1 MSSPLL
7 SYAGLLERSTHLVH
21 LYLQD
26 DPAVGQY
33 RFLGHRSVDDAYG
46 DPLDSGVGGAGAQVL
61 FTVPRGQSFRSPTLI
76 RKKLGLVEENRR
88 GTTHVL
94 FDVDDFIVAGAGGSP
109 VPPDEDWMFVRVQ
122 EQRATGLLYYP
133 DVPEATVTLAAVGAG
148 DRLVIKG
155 VVFDFAAGANNL
167 AGKAGTAGDPFLV
180 GLGADDDAAA
190 ANLTLALNDGGD
202 VGPVMDLI
210 APLNT
215 HTFAANPGAPS
226 AVVVIQPE
234 NATPDLIPGS
244 VAAFT
249 ITTADAPRI
258 AIDAAALAAG
268 TLVAAADTAAPVAGP
283 IYCIPPATFFGTRY
297 PTFTLQGTAPSGTT
311 SAAGLWPDLSEDITL
326 ARPRALYLVFPKPLT
341 ALSIRNLSAVTLL
354 VSFGPGMVMQGVPAG
369 GELPLY
375 SGTTKEVLLASA
387 TGVAGAAFS
396 LHGVAA
402 GETA

>member
-26 DPAVGQY
+26 DPAVQQY
-33 RFLGHRSVDDAYG
+33 QFLGHRTVDDAYG
-46 DPLDSGVGGAGAQVL
+46 DPLDSGVGGAGAQPL
-61 FTVPRGQSFRSPTLI
+61 FTVPRGQSFRSPALI

-94 FDVDDFIVAGAGGSP
+94 YDVDDFIAVGAGGSP
-109 VPPDEDWMFVRVQ
+109 TPPDEDWMFVRVQ

-133 DVPEATVTLAAVGAG
+133 DVPEATVTLAAVAAL
-148 DRLVIKG
+148 DELIVKG
-155 VVFDFAAGANNL
+155 VYFRFQAGANNL
-167 AGKAGTAGDPFLV
+167 GGKAGNAGDPFLV

-190 ANLTLALNDGGD
+190 ANFTAALNDGVD
-202 VGPVMDLI
+202 VGPAMDLI
-210 APLNT
+210 APLSA
-215 HTFAANPGAPS
+215 HTFATNVGAPS
-226 AVVVIQPE
+226 AVVLIQPE
-234 NATPDLIPGS
+234 NGTPDLIPGS

-249 ITTADAPRI
+249 ITTTDAPRI

-268 TLVAAADTAAPVAGP
+268 TLVAAADTDAPVAGP

-297 PTFTLQGTAPSGTT
+297 PTFTLQGTAPSGTES
-311 SAAGLWPDLSEDITL
+311 SAGGWPDLSEDITV

-341 ALSIRNLSAVTLL
+341 ALSIRNLSAVVLL
-354 VSFGPGMVMQGVPAG
+354 VSFGPGMAMQGVPAG

-402 GETA
+402 GET